1 MTGVSPPSFIRG
13 VVHQMGHP
21 PNQTYRLYDD
31 TTITRRQRNLIAI
44 TNWLSQ
50 TVIMF
55 SRSKHLTV
63 LYRYSQ
69 LLYIDIFH

>member
-1 MTGVSPPSFIRG
+1 MTGVSPPPHLLGAWYIRWDI
-13 VVHQMGHP
+13 HQTKLTVYM
-21 PNQTYRLYDD
+21 
-31 TTITRRQRNLIAI
+31 TIRRQRNLIAI
-44 TNWLSQ
+44 ANWLSQ

>member
-1 MTGVSPPSFIRG
+1 
-13 VVHQMGHP
+13 MGHP
-21 PNQTYRLYDD
+21 PKQTYRLYDD

-44 TNWLSQ
+44 ANWLSQ

>member
-1 MTGVSPPSFIRG
+1 MTGVSPPPHLLGERYIRWG
-13 VVHQMGHP
+13 IHQTKLTVYM
-21 PNQTYRLYDD
+21 
-31 TTITRRQRNLIAI
+31 TIHDTRRQRNLIAI
-44 TNWLSQ
+44 ANWLSQ

-69 LLYIDIFH
+69 FLYIDIFH

>member
-1 MTGVSPPSFIRG
+1 
-13 VVHQMGHP
+13 MGHP

-31 TTITRRQRNLIAI
+31 TRRQRNLIAI
-44 TNWLSQ
+44 ANWLSQ

-55 SRSKHLTV
+55 SRSEHLTV

>member
-1 MTGVSPPSFIRG
+1 
-13 VVHQMGHP
+13 MGHP

-31 TTITRRQRNLIAI
+31 TTTQLDAIA
-44 TNWLSQ
+44 NGYQWLSLTGCQ
-50 TVIMF
+50 TDYQASRWRYPPSCTVVMF

>member
-1 MTGVSPPSFIRG
+1 MTGVSPPPHLLGAWYIRWG
-13 VVHQMGHP
+13 IHQ
-21 PNQTYRLYDD
+21 TKLTVY
-31 TTITRRQRNLIAI
+31 TTTTWRQRNLIAI

-55 SRSKHLTV
+55 SRSKYLTV

-69 LLYIDIFH
+69 LLYIDIFY

>member
-1 MTGVSPPSFIRG
+1 
-13 VVHQMGHP
+13 MGHP

-31 TTITRRQRNLIAI
+31 TRRQRNLIAI
-44 TNWLSQ
+44 ANWLSQ

-69 LLYIDIFH
+69 LLYIDIY